1 LLFNNGLSMTF
12 FKENNT
18 SLLNFDKTPQTLEHF
33 LHYIGKYY
41 NTDDIKETFDKYDVF
56 YNSLLKHDDK
66 ATTTIMEK
74 LKNTMQMTLTSIN

>member
-1 LLFNNGLSMTF
+1 MTF

-33 LHYIGKYY
+33 LNYIGKYY

-66 ATTTIMEK
+66 ASATIMEK